1 MLPGLGPVHL
11 LMVLVVA
18 LLVLGPTKLP
28 EMARH
33 VGSAMQTYRDIRD
46 RIRLDL
52 DPRTHLN
59 TVVETVLEG
68 PPDEMDGR
76 EETGVESEPPV
87 ATHVGGTDLP

>member
-18 LLVLGPTKLP
+18 LLVLGPSKLP

-33 VGSAMQTYRDIRD
+33 VGAAMQTYRDIRD

-52 DPRTHLN
+52 DPRTHVN
-59 TVVETVLEG
+59 AVVETVLEG
-68 PPDEMDGR
+68 PPSDAEPDE
-76 EETGVESEPPV
+76 EPSHPEQGVES
-87 ATHVGGTDLP
+87 A